1 MMRGMRAAVGQ
12 RWPGGHRRRGWRGA
26 AALAVAASSLL
37 AGCSTLHQSLG
48 TSDSPCYVALPTA
61 TAAVGEKG
69 HFAGVRLLKVRSLP
83 YQHLKS
89 ALHDAGLDSGR
100 VCLVAFT
107 GTFSSS
113 AVSHPS
119 GLGSG
124 HLAVVILRYPDGKLV
139 ATVLLHRLPTRFRH
153 SHLG

>member
-1 MMRGMRAAVGQ
+1 MRPAAVGQ
-12 RWPGGHRRRGWRGA
+12 RRVGGQRRPRGWLA
-26 AALAVAASSLL
+26 AAAVAVAVSSLL
-37 AGCSTLHQSLG
+37 TGCSTLHQSLG

-61 TAAVGEKG
+61 TAAAGHRG
-69 HFAGVRLLKVRSLP
+69 HFAGVRLLKVRSLH
-83 YQHLKS
+83 YAHLKT
-89 ALHDAGLDSGR
+89 ALHEAGVDSGQ

-107 GTFSSS
+107 GTFSAS

-119 GLGSG
+119 GLDSG
-124 HLAVVILRYPDGKLV
+124 RLAVVILRYPDGKLV

>member
-1 MMRGMRAAVGQ
+1 VV
-12 RWPGGHRRRGWRGA
+12 
-26 AALAVAASSLL
+26 VAASSLL

-61 TAAVGEKG
+61 TAAVGQTG
-69 HFAGVRLLKVRSLP
+69 HFAGVRLMKASSLP
-83 YQHLKS
+83 YAHLQS
-89 ALHDAGLDSGR
+89 ALHDAGVDSGR

-119 GLGSG
+119 GLEHG
-124 HLAVVILRYPDGKLV
+124 HLAVVILRYPDGELV
-139 ATVLLHRLPTRFRH
+139 ATVLLHRLPARFRH